1 MKQIAI
7 AALVGGMLMASATVA
22 RADVKD
28 TLINTKAT
36 IALLTMDGFS
46 VKGATA
52 DTTGGKVTIHGR
64 VVTDTDRTKAEQSV
78 LKVDGVKAVDN
89 RLEIAPANRRDM
101 VLAVADAD
109 VKDRVEAS
117 LKTDTRMK
125 DVTVTSVD
133 DGVVRLAG
141 KADNPG
147 ENLRAIQNAYTVT
160 GVSRVASDIQTT
172 NDE

>member
-7 AALVGGMLMASATVA
+7 AALVGGMVMASATVA
-22 RADVKD
+22 RAEVKD
-28 TLINTKAT
+28 SWITTQAT

-52 DTTGGKVTIHGR
+52 DTVGGKVTIHGR
-64 VVTDTDRTKAEQSV
+64 VGTDTDRTKAEQSV

-89 RLEIAPANRRDM
+89 RLEIAPANRQDM
-101 VLAVADAD
+101 VLAVADAE

-117 LKTDTRMK
+117 LKTDTLMK
-125 DVTVTSVD
+125 DVTVASVH

-141 KADNPG
+141 TADNPG
-147 ENLRAIQNAYTVT
+147 ENLRAIQNAYTVP
-160 GVSRVASDIQTT
+160 GVSRVASDIMTP

>member
-1 MKQIAI
+1 MKQMAI
-7 AALVGGMLMASATVA
+7 AVLVGGMVMASATVA
-22 RADVKD
+22 SADVKD
-28 TLINTKAT
+28 AWISTQAT

-52 DTTGGKVTIHGR
+52 DTTDGRVTIHGR
-64 VVTDTDRTKAEQSV
+64 VGTDTDRTKAEQAV
-78 LKVDGVKAVDN
+78 LKVNGVKAVEN
-89 RLEIAPANRRDM
+89 LLEIAPANRQDM

-109 VKDRVEAS
+109 VKDGVEAS
-117 LKTDTRMK
+117 LKTDTMMK

-160 GVSRVASDIQTT
+160 GVSRVASDIQTP